1 MMLHQ
6 AGSRQPGWLA
16 GWLAVPG
23 PLDLIVTMDDAPNA
37 IYSAFLVAEEGTASA
52 LQALP
57 EGFDQHGL
65 PLSLYTDHGRGG
77 VRTYGIITLP
87 HGFG

>member
-1 MMLHQ
+1 
-6 AGSRQPGWLA
+6 
-16 GWLAVPG
+16 
-23 PLDLIVTMDDAPNA
+23 MDDAPNA

-77 VRTYGIITLP
+77 VRTYGIWLC
-87 HGFG
+87 